1 MRQIRILSGFLRLQL
16 FRSLRGAIPPLLT
29 ATFFWITFYL
39 FPFEPDYLITVGGS
53 EMMVVCMVTTILLSD
68 NANQAT
74 TYPFLLRL
82 SRRSDLLLAII
93 ISAVSITSML
103 SLFFVA
109 AALFEHG
116 VGLTIVELLNLI
128 IRWPILF
135 TFSAVVGLHL
145 TQLTSLYYSHLMA
158 YICLG
163 AIVTVSD
170 QERRLLRR
178 GLDWLVDSTS
188 YLTSPISMSLSNS
201 GSTPLTSM
209 ATPLLGTIAYTIV
222 LGLLAVLFFRR
233 KDLLWM
239 D

>member
-53 EMMVVCMVTTILLSD
+53 EMMVVCLVTTIILADSVD
-68 NANQAT
+68 KAT

-82 SRRSDLLLAII
+82 RRRSDLLLAII

-109 AALFEHG
+109 GALFEHG
-116 VGLTIVELLNLI
+116 VGLTITELLNLI

-158 YICLG
+158 YLCLG
-163 AIVTVSD
+163 TIVTVSD
-170 QERRLLRR
+170 QERRILRR
-178 GLDWLVDSTS
+178 GLDWLVDSTQF
-188 YLTSPISMSLSNS
+188 LTSPVTMSLSSS
-201 GSTPLTSM
+201 GSTPLAQM
-209 ATPLLGTIAYTIV
+209 ATPLLGTIAYTIA
-222 LGLLAVLFFRR
+222 LGGLAVFFFRR